1 MAPAARPQ
9 APDAGATALARS
21 GLPDGVSWW
30 GEPGRPGWL
39 PEAWLGT
46 ACPASLAGLVVGGWR
61 LEEPDRAPGALPWP
75 GVVPARSPLAWYD
88 SLEVSADGGAA
99 WAGFDGAL
107 AELRGTAVPGGRRAR
122 STFALANGSHA
133 LDEYSLTLA
142 RGDTLKDAGVD
153 VMSGTRGAG
162 GGFEAAGRHLWGV
175 RSRVRRG
182 GQRIEASF
190 AQRGA
195 AGRLEG
201 GEEEAASGRSG
212 TVAWSLRRG
221 DLGYRLGFTRGLD
234 RHESF
239 GGLLGFSAREAQE
252 TRLTAETE
260 RVRGERE
267 LAVRVQWSD
276 AAVTR
281 FSSGAFARQA
291 RSLWGAM
298 RGVMPV
304 AGGRLE
310 VAVGLGRHDGVKR
323 LEAVP
328 SAAFSARRHGV
339 DATVSLD
346 RLVAPVWTDLAPGV
360 EPFLQRAWVATVKA
374 ATVDSQAWHVRG
386 SLRGGRVYSRA
397 LADRLPLEELWLRSG
412 LRPEYGTYDFALIEG
427 GLEWE
432 DRHADAGVEGFGL
445 AHRSTVLPAG
455 VARGPRADPDV
466 GFRAWAG
473 GRTMLFGGDLGV
485 GVRVLAEGVGAR
497 EADFGGLRRLPAF
510 VTFSLEGN
518 LVLGDATVGIRARNL
533 EDRARELPWWDS
545 STGLP
550 ATAGSRDLRITLVW
564 RLFN

>member
-1 MAPAARPQ
+1 
-9 APDAGATALARS
+9 
-21 GLPDGVSWW
+21 
-30 GEPGRPGWL
+30 
-39 PEAWLGT
+39 
-46 ACPASLAGLVVGGWR
+46 
-61 LEEPDRAPGALPWP
+61 
-75 GVVPARSPLAWYD
+75 VPARSPLAWYD
-88 SLEVSADGGAA
+88 SLEVRASGGGA

-107 AELRGTAVPGGRRAR
+107 AELRGTTAPGGRRAR
-122 STFALANGSHA
+122 STFALANGSNA

-142 RGDTLKDAGVD
+142 RGDTLQDVGVD
-153 VMSGTRGAG
+153 VMSGTHGAED
-162 GGFEAAGRHLWGV
+162 GFEATGRHLWGV
-175 RSRVRRG
+175 RGRVRRG
-182 GQRIEASF
+182 VQRIEANF

-195 AGRLEG
+195 AARLEG

-212 TVAWSLRRG
+212 TAAWSVRRG
-221 DLGYRLGFTRGLD
+221 DLGYRLGFTRGLA

-252 TRLTAETE
+252 TRLSAEAA
-260 RVRGERE
+260 RARGEHE
-267 LAVRVQWSD
+267 LGVRVQWSE

-281 FSSGAFARQA
+281 FSSGAFARRA
-291 RSLWGAM
+291 RSLWGAV
-298 RGVMPV
+298 RSVMPA

-310 VAVGLGRHDGVKR
+310 LAVGMGRHDAVKR
-323 LEAVP
+323 VVAMP
-328 SAAFSARRHGV
+328 SAAFSVRRLGV
-339 DATVSLD
+339 DATLSVE
-346 RLVAPVWTDLAPGV
+346 RMGAPVWTDLAPGV
-360 EPFLQRAWVATVKA
+360 EPFLQRAWVATVTGVTA
-374 ATVDSQAWHVRG
+374 DSQAWHVRG

-412 LRPEYGTYDFALIEG
+412 LRPEYGTYDFVLIEG
-427 GLEWE
+427 GLEWAN
-432 DRHADAGVEGFGL
+432 RHAQAGAEGFGL

-455 VARGPRADPDV
+455 VARGPRADPGA

-533 EDRARELPWWDS
+533 ENRARELPWWDS